1 MLIKWAL
8 EFLGHPMYLLPHQN
22 AEASGEG
29 GIGEPKPTM
38 APPGYPDS
46 RREAEDGI
54 EVGTG
59 EVCTWL
65 SEAG

>member
-29 GIGEPKPTM
+29 GIGEAKPTM
-38 APPGYPDS
+38 APPGYH
-46 RREAEDGI
+46 GI